1 MFQATPKSRA
11 SLSQQ
16 GQSRTLPL
24 PISAP
29 GSALGLLPSIAL
41 SSAQA
46 VSSLREG
53 RPKHQIAGLP
63 NRALEVPLLGGF
75 APNPPGFVALLPR
88 WLSSSL
94 LGSNENKSGPDFRW
108 RSRPDAPANEAAR

>member
-1 MFQATPKSRA
+1 MFQATPKGRPC
-11 SLSQQ
+11 LSQQ

-46 VSSLREG
+46 MSSLREG

-63 NRALEVPLLGGF
+63 NRAFEVPLLGGF
-75 APNPPGFVALLPR
+75 APRPPGFVAFVAKMALKQPLWKQR
-88 WLSSSL
+88 
-94 LGSNENKSGPDFRW
+94 EQE
-108 RSRPDAPANEAAR
+108 RPGFQMEKPT